1 MHHEKEKTNY
11 SQLHYEQELAAQKR
25 RSKKHPEP
33 VPEIIPGK
41 EDPQTGILFSCAES
55 YFRI

>member
-1 MHHEKEKTNY
+1 MKKKKQNY

-41 EDPQTGILFSCAES
+41 AILIHGLNLILAEKK
-55 YFRI
+55 YI

>member
-1 MHHEKEKTNY
+1 MKKKKQNY

-41 EDPQTGILFSCAES
+41 EDPQMVATHKTVSTNKLK
-55 YFRI
+55 